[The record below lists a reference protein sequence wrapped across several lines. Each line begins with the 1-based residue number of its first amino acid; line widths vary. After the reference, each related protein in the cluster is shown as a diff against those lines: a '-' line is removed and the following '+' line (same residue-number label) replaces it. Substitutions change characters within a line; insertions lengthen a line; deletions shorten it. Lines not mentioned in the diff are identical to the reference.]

1 MASVDLPGAAEVPR
15 HRIKPHELVWFRVER
30 GRNPFDNF
38 NHRDMS
44 KDNTCAREQ
53 YAPQDRT
60 RQPQRVA
67 LRDCGFGVVE
77 VDQSGWFVEIR
88 ALHRIE

>member
-1 MASVDLPGAAEVPR
+1 VR
-15 HRIKPHELVWFRVER
+15 
-30 GRNPFDNF
+30 
-38 NHRDMS
+38 
-44 KDNTCAREQ
+44 TRE